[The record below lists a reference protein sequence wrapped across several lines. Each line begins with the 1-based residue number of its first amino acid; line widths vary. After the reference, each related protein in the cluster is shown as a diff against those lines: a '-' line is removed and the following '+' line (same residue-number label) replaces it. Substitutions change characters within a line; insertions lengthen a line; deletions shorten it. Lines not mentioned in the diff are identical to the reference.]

1 MYSFWWMRCNG
12 WFSLFTIPRC
22 LYATRTRCPEVT
34 WTKWLPFLA
43 HICACWYFQHSSI
56 CIWRTGYSLPQIHV
70 HQSTHYSPKNW
81 PVASYT
87 YNSGPVPNSD
97 ILTDH
102 SMCLYNRKRHWDIDF
117 CWQGLRKIRV
127 LDPPRGAIYILPL
140 ACSLEASLHIYM
152 SYFIF
157 GEDKQIKHMI
167 PAESYRRRNV
177 KNAIDLAG
185 QMLRFM
191 FEILVVVLHW

>member
-1 MYSFWWMRCNG
+1 MLTLCLNMKQNNWNLHRRTAGCKLDSFWKTSYSCNQIQDACVGVESDVGWQPGWEVWRMRC
-12 WFSLFTIPRC
+12 
-22 LYATRTRCPEVT
+22 
-34 WTKWLPFLA
+34 
-43 HICACWYFQHSSI
+43 
-56 CIWRTGYSLPQIHV
+56 WR
-70 HQSTHYSPKNW
+70 

-140 ACSLEASLHIYM
+140 ACSLEASLHLYM

-185 QMLRFM
+185 
-191 FEILVVVLHW
+191 EILRLSNLFIDLLSFRACLRR